1 MGRGLDGFFFDQD
14 PIPLLASC
22 AALKV
27 RERGFVFGRV
37 LRRSGLAKFRWLL
50 RRGNTSSH
58 SEQRS

>member
-27 RERGFVFGRV
+27 RERGGR
-37 LRRSGLAKFRWLL
+37 LMTLGSLL
-50 RRGNTSSH
+50 RSRKIPVVIA
-58 SEQRS
+58 